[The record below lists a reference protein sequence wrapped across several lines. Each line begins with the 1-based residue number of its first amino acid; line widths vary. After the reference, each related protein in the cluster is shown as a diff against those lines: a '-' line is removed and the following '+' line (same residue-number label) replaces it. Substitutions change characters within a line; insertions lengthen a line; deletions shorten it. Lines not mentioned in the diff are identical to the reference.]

1 MKHQTLTTTPDI
13 SKRMSKVKTKKSKPE
28 TILAKALW
36 HKGYRYRVN
45 YKKLIGTPDIVL
57 TKYNIAIFVDGEFWH
72 GKDFESFKSK
82 AHNNKSYWIEKI
94 TENIA
99 HDAEVTKHLQQEGW
113 IVLRFWSNDVL
124 HHVDSCVKIIEDYIF
139 QI

>member
-1 MKHQTLTTTPDI
+1 M
-13 SKRMSKVKTKKSKPE
+13 
-28 TILAKALW
+28 
-36 HKGYRYRVN
+36 N

-57 TKYNIAIFVDGEFWH
+57 AKYNIAIFVDGEFWH

-94 TENIA
+94 TENID

-113 IVLRFWSNDVL
+113 NVIRFWSNDVI
-124 HHVDSCVKIIEDYIF
+124 HHVDSCVKIVEDYIF
-139 QI
+139 KI